1 MRELGQL
8 IWIFTRTVGVS
19 HHRLQLQ
26 SEVWLHLTQT
36 FPCWPEMSNPDT
48 GNNLVWQHRLQ
59 SPPRDQ
65 TSPLTGG
72 GLHKLYFY
80 LQPAPQMH
88 PYFYHQQCSC
98 DSLIPG
104 QQTRILLH
112 CVSSMENIQQSRTG
126 EKLSAFPLRHCLP
139 EAADK
144 GPPEDQEGINTS
156 SPLLI
161 HLPIHTGNVNLTV
174 LLNINYV
181 ACKIFQ

>member
-1 MRELGQL
+1 M
-8 IWIFTRTVGVS
+8 S
-19 HHRLQLQ
+19 H
-26 SEVWLHLTQT
+26 
-36 FPCWPEMSNPDT
+36 PDT

-59 SPPRDQ
+59 SPLRDQ

-88 PYFYHQQCSC
+88 PYFYHEQCSC

-126 EKLSAFPLRHCLP
+126 EKLSGFPLRHCLP

-144 GPPEDQEGINTS
+144 GPPEDQEGINTPS
-156 SPLLI
+156 LFPIAYSPANTYRQCQPDCFTQYKLRSMQNI
-161 HLPIHTGNVNLTV
+161 PVNWRNKDSDFTSNIDTSAWSLSTQRGHGSTV
-174 LLNINYV
+174 SKCRI
-181 ACKIFQ
+181 